1 MITRKQA
8 LEAIAQ
14 HYDLS
19 LLYELEPHRTEFLV
33 DLAFECI
40 SMEESKQSALAGLMQ
55 YATRLVGINAVCPEL
70 RMAKYERVL
79 RDYLDWL
86 LSTSGPEVVEQE
98 QAS

>member
-55 YATRLVGINAVCPEL
+55 YATRLVGSNAVCPEF
-70 RMAKYERVL
+70 RMPKYERVL
-79 RDYLDWL
+79 RGYLDWL
-86 LSTSGPEVVEQE
+86 LSSPEPEDVEHE
-98 QAS
+98 VAS